1 LLKVFDNLNDTTATV
16 VADLRTNVHN
26 FWDRGMLGM
35 ALDPQFPQ
43 RPYVYCST
51 PTTRSLAAQPPAGGR
66 RAPPPIPALTPLEQR
81 ATAA

>member
-1 LLKVFDNLNDTTATV
+1 VFVAEKSGLLKVFDNLNDTTATV

-43 RPYVYCST
+43 RPYVYLLYT
-51 PTTRSLAAQPPAGGR
+51 HAALIGGT
-66 RAPPPIPALTPLEQR
+66 APR
-81 ATAA
+81 